1 MACNCKQRNEIV
13 EKYGTPEEESIL
25 GIVYR
30 NLLKAVLFL
39 IALVLG
45 IILVP
50 VIFVV
55 VVYKMIFTTGED
67 RMIVL
72 PNLIKYFK

>member
-1 MACNCKQRNEIV
+1 MACNCKQRNEII

-30 NLLKAVLFL
+30 NLLKVILFL
-39 IALVLG
+39 IVLALG

>member
-25 GIVYR
+25 GMVYR
-30 NLLKAVLFL
+30 NLLKVILFL

>member
-30 NLLKAVLFL
+30 NLLKVILFL

>member
-13 EKYGTPEEESIL
+13 EKYGTPEEETVL

-30 NLLKAVLFL
+30 NLLKVILFL
-39 IALVLG
+39 IALVVG

>member
-25 GIVYR
+25 EIVYR
-30 NLLKAVLFL
+30 NLLKVVLFL

-55 VVYKMIFTTGED
+55 VVYKMIFKTGED

-72 PNLIKYFK
+72 PNLTKYFK

>member
-13 EKYGTPEEESIL
+13 EKYGTPEEETIL

-30 NLLKAVLFL
+30 NLLKVILFL
-39 IALVLG
+39 IALVVG

>member
-13 EKYGTPEEESIL
+13 EKYGTPEEETIL

-30 NLLKAVLFL
+30 NLLKVILFL

>member
-1 MACNCKQRNEIV
+1 MACNCKQRNEII

-30 NLLKAVLFL
+30 NLLKVILFL
-39 IALVLG
+39 IVLVLG

>member
-1 MACNCKQRNEIV
+1 MACNCKQRNEII
-13 EKYGTPEEESIL
+13 EKYGAPEEESIL

-30 NLLKAVLFL
+30 NLLKVILFL

-55 VVYKMIFTTGED
+55 TVYKMIFTTGED

>member
-1 MACNCKQRNEIV
+1 MACNCKQRNEII

-30 NLLKAVLFL
+30 NLLKVILFL

>member
-25 GIVYR
+25 GIAYR
-30 NLLKAVLFL
+30 NLLKVILFL

>member
-25 GIVYR
+25 GIAYR
-30 NLLKAVLFL
+30 NLLKVVLFL

>member
-30 NLLKAVLFL
+30 NLLKVILFL

-55 VVYKMIFTTGED
+55 AVYKMIFTTGED

>member
-25 GIVYR
+25 GMAYR
-30 NLLKAVLFL
+30 NLLKVVLFL

>member
-30 NLLKAVLFL
+30 NLLKVVLFL

>member
-25 GIVYR
+25 GIAYR
-30 NLLKAVLFL
+30 NLLKVILFL

-50 VIFVV
+50 VLFVV
-55 VVYKMIFTTGED
+55 AVY
-67 RMIVL
+67 
-72 PNLIKYFK
+72 